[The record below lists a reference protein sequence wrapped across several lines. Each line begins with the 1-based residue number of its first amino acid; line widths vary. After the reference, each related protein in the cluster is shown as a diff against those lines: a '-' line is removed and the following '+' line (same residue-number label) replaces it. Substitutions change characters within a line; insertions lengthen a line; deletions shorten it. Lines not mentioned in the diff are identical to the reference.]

1 MNVGYGGALTSL
13 ACKDLPFTGHSSPL
27 DPTITLI
34 LEPHHVALAPPLASV
49 LSRADCAL
57 SQVSLQTAKSL
68 QAERAAE
75 QCRDLRAVLNLLIH
89 ITQSDLS
96 SADGDLSARGLT
108 AVAPPGATPGANP
121 PPTPAAVAAA
131 NGDSPISRVV
141 LVGLNIVLPLINAEL
156 LKFPKLAQLYY
167 SLLSYM
173 LEVYP
178 RAVAELAPQHFAS
191 LMASLEW
198 GLLGSDTVAVHCSLE
213 GLAGL
218 AKFQF
223 EAVKAGA
230 RGLAGQSAGEAGGQ
244 QGQLLGGG
252 GGGEQLFGVVV
263 WSGV

>member
-1 MNVGYGGALTSL
+1 
-13 ACKDLPFTGHSSPL
+13 
-27 DPTITLI
+27 
-34 LEPHHVALAPPLASV
+34 
-49 LSRADCAL
+49 
-57 SQVSLQTAKSL
+57 VSLQTAKSL

-96 SADGDLSARGLT
+96 SADDDVSLSARGLT
-108 AVAPPGATPGANP
+108 AVAPPGATPGASAP
-121 PPTPAAVAAA
+121 PPPAAAVSAT
-131 NGDSPISRVV
+131 NGDSPVSRVV

-230 RGLAGQSAGEAGGQ
+230 RGLAGQSAGEGG
-244 QGQLLGGG
+244 GEESLLAG
-252 GGGEQLFGVVV
+252 GGGER
-263 WSGV
+263 WWWC